1 MSTPKPL
8 ILSAAAMYAKL
19 VFSVAP
25 TISAW
30 TLVLILLSCCPP
42 ASAEVHTLTLRQA
55 LDFAAKQ
62 NPDVLLA
69 RLDAQRA
76 EQGIRI
82 AKDPFSPKV
91 YGGSGL
97 AWTSGYPNTIDG
109 NAPSIFEAKTNM
121 SLFNR
126 PATYQVAEAREN
138 ARGAQMD
145 AQAKSD
151 EVAYRTAIQYL
162 DVLETAKQVEVL
174 SQQVPSLTK
183 VVDTMRA
190 RVEEGSELKVE
201 SKRAD
206 VNLASVRQR
215 LEAATADLEYS
226 EMLLA
231 VTIGYSANDRVQA
244 VEPEPLTATELK
256 SEEECVDLALKQSRQ
271 LQRFQSTVLAKELE
285 IRSQNAQ
292 RLPQVG
298 LVAQYALFGQYNYQ
312 NYFSKFQA
320 NNGQLG
326 VSITIPLLVGSAAKA
341 LADQAA
347 TDIAKLRLQMND
359 TRNQI
364 SMNTRR
370 SYQQWKKAE
379 GARAVAQMQLELARE
394 DLSVLIA
401 QMTEGRALLSR
412 VEQARVAENERWI
425 QLYTAEIQL
434 QRARLA
440 VLRDTGTLIAAL
452 RAEPQAQQP

>member
-1 MSTPKPL
+1 MFYLKPL
-8 ILSAAAMYAKL
+8 ILLTASRRMLCSRAGG
-19 VFSVAP
+19 
-25 TISAW
+25 
-30 TLVLILLSCCPP
+30 LILSLLSFCVL
-42 ASAEVHTLTLRQA
+42 ATAEVHTLTLRQA

-62 NPDVLLA
+62 NPDVLLS

-76 EQGIRI
+76 EQGIRV

-97 AWTSGYPNTIDG
+97 AWTSGYPNSIDG

-126 PATYQVAEAREN
+126 PASFQVAEARES

-145 AQAKSD
+145 AQSKSD
-151 EVAYRTAIQYL
+151 EVAYRTAIEYL
-162 DVLETAKQVEVL
+162 DVLEMAKLVEVL

-183 VVDTMRA
+183 VSETMKA
-190 RVEEGSELKVE
+190 RVEEGSELAVE
-201 SKRAD
+201 AKRSS
-206 VNLASVRQR
+206 VNLASVQQR
-215 LEAATADLEYS
+215 LEAATADLEYA

-231 VTIGYSANDRVQA
+231 VTIGYPANDRVVAVQA
-244 VEPEPLTATELK
+244 GNVAGPEVQ

-271 LQRFQSTVLAKELE
+271 LQRFQSTVLARELE
-285 IRSQNAQ
+285 IRAQNAQ

-298 LVAQYALFGQYNYQ
+298 LVAQYALFGKYNYQ
-312 NYFSKFQA
+312 NYFTKFQA

-364 SMNTRR
+364 SLNTRR
-370 SYQQWKKAE
+370 SYQQWKKSE
-379 GARAVAQMQLELARE
+379 GARSIAQMQLELARE

-401 QMTEGRALLSR
+401 QMTEGRAPISR

-425 QLYTAEIQL
+425 QLYAAEIQL

-440 VLRDTGTLIAAL
+440 VLRDTGTLVATLHVEAL
-452 RAEPQAQQP
+452 AQQP

>member
-1 MSTPKPL
+1 VSLPKLLIFPATPRPMRL
-8 ILSAAAMYAKL
+8 LPSASRGSRSCAMG
-19 VFSVAP
+19 V
-25 TISAW
+25 
-30 TLVLILLSCCPP
+30 ILLSFCAI

-55 LDFAAKQ
+55 LDYAAKQ
-62 NPDVLLA
+62 NADVLLA

-76 EQGIRI
+76 EQGIRV

-97 AWTSGYPNTIDG
+97 AWTSGYPNSIDG
-109 NAPSIFEAKTNM
+109 NAPSIFEAKTTM

-126 PATYQVAEAREN
+126 PASYQVAEAREN

-151 EVAYRTAIQYL
+151 EVAYRTAVQYL
-162 DVLETAKQVEVL
+162 EVLEMAKQVEVL

-183 VVDTMRA
+183 VVDTMKA
-190 RVEEGSELKVE
+190 RVEEGSELAVE
-201 SKRAD
+201 SKRAE

-215 LEAATADLEYS
+215 LEAATADYS
-226 EMLLA
+226 QMLLA
-231 VTIGYSANDRVQA
+231 VTIGFPPADRVQA
-244 VEPEPLTATELK
+244 VQSEPLAGPEIK
-256 SEEECVDLALKQSRQ
+256 SEDECVDLALKQSRQ

-298 LVAQYALFGQYNYQ
+298 LVAQYALFGKYNYQ
-312 NYFSKFQA
+312 EYFTKFQA

-326 VSITIPLLVGSAAKA
+326 VSITIPLLVGSAARA

-347 TDIAKLRLQMND
+347 TDIAKLRLEMND

-379 GARAVAQMQLELARE
+379 GARSIAQMQLELARE

-401 QMTEGRALLSR
+401 QMTEGRAPMSR

-425 QLYTAEIQL
+425 QLYSAEIQL

-440 VLRDTGTLIAAL
+440 VLRDTGTLVAAL
-452 RAEPQAQQP
+452 RADPAAQQP

>member
-1 MSTPKPL
+1 VLLAKPL
-8 ILSAAAMYAKL
+8 TLPYAAPGINTCALA
-19 VFSVAP
+19 V
-25 TISAW
+25 
-30 TLVLILLSCCPP
+30 ILLFCCVT

-62 NPDVLLA
+62 NADVLLA

-76 EQGIRI
+76 EQGIRV

-91 YGGSGL
+91 FGGSGL

-126 PATYQVAEAREN
+126 PASYQVAEARES

-145 AQAKSD
+145 AQSKSD

-174 SQQVPSLTK
+174 SQQLPSLNK
-183 VVDTMRA
+183 VVETMKA
-190 RVEEGSELKVE
+190 RVQEGSELAVE
-201 SKRAD
+201 SKRAE

-215 LEAATADLEYS
+215 LDAATADLEYS

-231 VTIGYSANDRVQA
+231 VTIGYPASDRVQA
-244 VEPEPLTATELK
+244 VQPETLAAPELR
-256 SEEECVDLALKQSRQ
+256 SEDECVDQALKQSRQ

-298 LVAQYALFGQYNYQ
+298 LVAQYALFGHYNYQ

-364 SMNTRR
+364 AMNTRR

-379 GARAVAQMQLELARE
+379 GAV
-394 DLSVLIA
+394 
-401 QMTEGRALLSR
+401 
-412 VEQARVAENERWI
+412 
-425 QLYTAEIQL
+425 
-434 QRARLA
+434 RL
-440 VLRDTGTLIAAL
+440 
-452 RAEPQAQQP
+452 PKCN

>member
-1 MSTPKPL
+1 VSIRKPL
-8 ILSAAAMYAKL
+8 ILSTAAPYAKL
-19 VFSVAP
+19 IFSVAP
-25 TISAW
+25 TISSW
-30 TLVLILLSCCPP
+30 ILVIILLSCCAT
-42 ASAEVHTLTLRQA
+42 ASAEVLTLTLRQA

-62 NPDVLLA
+62 NADVLLA

-76 EQGIRI
+76 EQGIRV

-121 SLFNR
+121 YLFNR
-126 PATYQVAEAREN
+126 PASFQVAEAREN

-183 VVDTMRA
+183 VVDTMKA

-201 SKRAD
+201 SKRAE
-206 VNLASVRQR
+206 VNLASARQR

-231 VTIGYSANDRVQA
+231 VTIGYSASDRVQA
-244 VEPEPLTATELK
+244 VQPETVASPELR

-298 LVAQYALFGQYNYQ
+298 LVAQYALFGDYNYQ

-326 VSITIPLLVGSAAKA
+326 VSITVPLLVGSAAKA

-347 TDIAKLRLQMND
+347 TDISKLRLQMND

-379 GARAVAQMQLELARE
+379 GTRAIAQMQLELARE

-401 QMTEGRALLSR
+401 QMTEGRAPLSR

-425 QLYTAEIQL
+425 QLYAVEMQL

-440 VLRDTGTLIAAL
+440 ILRDTGTLVATL
-452 RAEPQAQQP
+452 RAQPEPQQP

>member
-1 MSTPKPL
+1 MSLPKRLIPSASAYYRFFAIVIPL
-8 ILSAAAMYAKL
+8 
-19 VFSVAP
+19 FSFCG
-25 TISAW
+25 
-30 TLVLILLSCCPP
+30 L
-42 ASAEVHTLTLRQA
+42 ASAETHTLTLREA
-55 LDFAAKQ
+55 LDYAAKQ
-62 NPDVLLA
+62 NADVLLA

-76 EQGIRI
+76 EEGIRV
-82 AKDPFSPKV
+82 ARDPFSPKLF
-91 YGGSGL
+91 GGSGL
-97 AWTSGYPNTIDG
+97 AWTSGYPNSIDG
-109 NAPSIFEAKTNM
+109 NAPSIFEAKTSM

-126 PATYQVAEAREN
+126 PASYQVAEAREN

-145 AQAKSD
+145 AQSKSD
-151 EVAYRTAIQYL
+151 EVAYRTAVQYL
-162 DVLETAKQVEVL
+162 DVLETAKQVEFL
-174 SQQVPSLTK
+174 SQQVPSLAK
-183 VVDTMRA
+183 VVDTMKA
-190 RVEEGSELKVE
+190 RVEEGSELAVE
-201 SKRAD
+201 SKRAE

-215 LEAATADLEYS
+215 LDASTADLDYS

-231 VTIGYSANDRVQA
+231 VTIGFPPADRVQA
-244 VEPEPLTATELK
+244 VQPEALTGPEIK
-256 SEEECVDLALKQSRQ
+256 SEDECVDLALKQNHQ

-298 LVAQYALFGQYNYQ
+298 LVAQYALFGKYNYQ
-312 NYFSKFQA
+312 QYFTKFQA

-359 TRNQI
+359 TRNRI

-370 SYQQWKKAE
+370 SYQEWKKAE
-379 GARAVAQMQLELARE
+379 GARTVAQMQLELARE
-394 DLSVLIA
+394 DLSMLIA
-401 QMTEGRALLSR
+401 QMTEGRAPMSR

-425 QLYTAEIQL
+425 QLYSADIQL

-440 VLRDTGTLIAAL
+440 VLRDTGTLVAAL
-452 RAEPQAQQP
+452 RAGPEAKQP

>member
-1 MSTPKPL
+1 MLRPKPL
-8 ILSAAAMYAKL
+8 TFHTAVPYDKLFFSLAPGSRASALIM
-19 VFSVAP
+19 
-25 TISAW
+25 
-30 TLVLILLSCCPP
+30 ILLSACAT

-55 LDFAAKQ
+55 LDYAAKQ
-62 NPDVLLA
+62 NADVLLA

-76 EQGIRI
+76 EQGIRV

-91 YGGSGL
+91 FGGSGL
-97 AWTSGYPNTIDG
+97 AWTSGYPNSIDG

-126 PATYQVAEAREN
+126 PASYQVAEAREN

-183 VVDTMRA
+183 VVETMKA
-190 RVEEGSELKVE
+190 RVQEGSELAVE
-201 SKRAD
+201 SKRAE

-215 LEAATADLEYS
+215 LESATADLEYT

-231 VTIGYSANDRVQA
+231 VTIGYPSSDRVQA
-244 VEPEPLTATELK
+244 VESENPVGPELK
-256 SEEECVDLALKQSRQ
+256 SEDDCVDLALKQSRQ

-298 LVAQYALFGQYNYQ
+298 LVAQYALFGKYNYQ
-312 NYFSKFQA
+312 QYFTKFQA

-370 SYQQWKKAE
+370 NYQQWKKAE
-379 GARAVAQMQLELARE
+379 GARTIAQMQLELARE

-401 QMTEGRALLSR
+401 QMTEGRAPLSR

-425 QLYTAEIQL
+425 QLYAAEIQL
-434 QRARLA
+434 QRTRLA
-440 VLRDTGTLIAAL
+440 VLRDTGTLVAAL
-452 RAEPQAQQP
+452 RAGPDAQQP

>member
-1 MSTPKPL
+1 MLLKSLIPLTAPASSKPPFAPAPCPSAFAL
-8 ILSAAAMYAKL
+8 I
-19 VFSVAP
+19 V
-25 TISAW
+25 
-30 TLVLILLSCCPP
+30 ILLSCCAS

-62 NPDVLLA
+62 NVDVLLA

-76 EQGIRI
+76 EQGIRV
-82 AKDPFSPKV
+82 ARDPFSPKV

-97 AWTSGYPNTIDG
+97 AWTSGYPNSIDG
-109 NAPSIFEAKTNM
+109 SAPSIFEAKTNM

-126 PATYQVAEAREN
+126 PASYQVAEAREN

-145 AQAKSD
+145 AQSKSD
-151 EVAYRTAIQYL
+151 EIAYRTAIQYL
-162 DVLETAKQVEVL
+162 DVLEMAKQVEVL
-174 SQQVPSLTK
+174 SQQAPSLTK
-183 VVDTMRA
+183 VVETMKA
-190 RVEEGSELKVE
+190 RVEEGSELAVE
-201 SKRAD
+201 SRRAE
-206 VNLASVRQR
+206 VNLASTRQR
-215 LEAATADLEYS
+215 LEAATSDLAYAQ
-226 EMLLA
+226 MLLA
-231 VTIGYSANDRVQA
+231 VTIGYSANDRVEAVQA
-244 VEPEPLTATELK
+244 ENVAEPDLH

-285 IRSQNAQ
+285 IRSQNSQ

-298 LVAQYALFGQYNYQ
+298 LVAQYALFGKYNYV
-312 NYFSKFQA
+312 NYFTKFQA

-359 TRNQI
+359 TRSQI
-364 SMNTRR
+364 SVNTRR
-370 SYQQWKKAE
+370 SYQQWRKAE
-379 GARAVAQMQLELARE
+379 GARSIARMQLELARE

-401 QMTEGRALLSR
+401 QMTEGRAPLSR

-425 QLYTAEIQL
+425 QLYAAEIQL

-440 VLRDTGTLIAAL
+440 VLRDTGVLVATL
-452 RAEPQAQQP
+452 RAAPETQQP

>member
-1 MSTPKPL
+1 MLLPKLKLSLMALTRPKATFSCERPTSYALIFLLFCGCSTAL
-8 ILSAAAMYAKL
+8 
-19 VFSVAP
+19 
-25 TISAW
+25 
-30 TLVLILLSCCPP
+30 
-42 ASAEVHTLTLRQA
+42 AEVHTLTLRQA
-55 LDFAAKQ
+55 LDFASKQ
-62 NPDVLLA
+62 NPDVLLS

-76 EQGIRI
+76 EQGIRV

-97 AWTSGYPNTIDG
+97 AWTSGYPNAIDG

-145 AQAKSD
+145 AQSKSD

-162 DVLETAKQVEVL
+162 DVLEMAKQVEVL

-183 VVDTMRA
+183 VSETMKA
-190 RVEEGSELKVE
+190 RVDEGSELAVE
-201 SKRAD
+201 SKRAS
-206 VNLASVRQR
+206 VNLASTRQR
-215 LEAATADLEYS
+215 LEAATADLEYAQ
-226 EMLLA
+226 MLLA
-231 VTIGYSANDRVQA
+231 VTIGYPASDRVEAVQA
-244 VEPEPLTATELK
+244 EKVVGPELQ

-271 LQRFQSTVLAKELE
+271 LQRFQSTVLARELE

-298 LVAQYALFGQYNYQ
+298 LVAQYALFGKYNYQ
-312 NYFSKFQA
+312 NYFTKFQA

-364 SMNTRR
+364 SMSTRR

-379 GARAVAQMQLELARE
+379 GARSIAQMQLELARE

-401 QMTEGRALLSR
+401 QMTEGRTPLSR
-412 VEQARVAENERWI
+412 VEQARVAENEHWI
-425 QLYTAEIQL
+425 QLYAAEIQL

-440 VLRDTGTLIAAL
+440 VLRDTGTLVATL
-452 RAEPQAQQP
+452 RATVESPQP

>member
-1 MSTPKPL
+1 VSLPKPL
-8 ILSAAAMYAKL
+8 LSPVARAGVVSLCSRQAPYA
-19 VFSVAP
+19 
-25 TISAW
+25 
-30 TLVLILLSCCPP
+30 LILMFLCCC
-42 ASAEVHTLTLRQA
+42 ATALAEVHTLTLRQA
-55 LDFAAKQ
+55 LDFASKQ
-62 NPDVLLA
+62 NVDVLLS

-76 EQGIRI
+76 EQGIRV

-97 AWTSGYPNTIDG
+97 AWTSGYPNAIDG

-126 PATYQVAEAREN
+126 PASYQVAEAREN
-138 ARGAQMD
+138 SRGAQLD
-145 AQAKSD
+145 AQSRSD

-162 DVLETAKQVEVL
+162 DVLEIAKQVEIL

-183 VVDTMRA
+183 VSETMKA
-190 RVEEGSELKVE
+190 RVEEGSELAVE
-201 SKRAD
+201 AKRAA
-206 VNLASVRQR
+206 VNLASARQR
-215 LEAATADLEYS
+215 LEAATADLAYAQ
-226 EMLLA
+226 MLLA
-231 VTIGYSANDRVQA
+231 VTIGYPATDRVETVQA
-244 VEPEPLTATELK
+244 ENVAGPELQ

-271 LQRFQSTVLAKELE
+271 LQRFQSTVLARELE

-298 LVAQYALFGQYNYQ
+298 LVAQYALFGKYNYQ
-312 NYFSKFQA
+312 NYFTKFQA

-379 GARAVAQMQLELARE
+379 GARSIAQMQLELARE

-401 QMTEGRALLSR
+401 QMTEGRTPLSR

-425 QLYTAEIQL
+425 QLYAAEIQL

-440 VLRDTGTLIAAL
+440 LLRDTGTLVATL
-452 RAEPQAQQP
+452 RATPETQQP